1 MASPEHARGGVEP
14 PGMFD
19 SILLLPPVVQLLA
32 AGLALAMGA
41 AAVWMFP
48 SSPGTWTLFVG
59 CAALGVPLG
68 LRGLKLLDEQK
79 LEARE
84 RARAEAELDELRALV
99 LEAVEQA
106 RAVERMLTKRGYTSA
121 KVRRWIALECGVV
134 FPRRDP

>member
-1 MASPEHARGGVEP
+1 
-14 PGMFD
+14 MFD
-19 SILLLPPVVQLLA
+19 SILLLPPVVQLLT
-32 AGLALAMGA
+32 AGLTLTMGV

-48 SSPGTWTLFVG
+48 SSAGAWTLLAVF
-59 CAALGVPLG
+59 AALGSSLG
-68 LRGLKLLDEQK
+68 LRALKLLDEQK

-106 RAVERMLTKRGYTSA
+106 RAVERVLTRRGYTSA

-134 FPRRDP
+134 LPRRDP